1 MLLTEKS
8 PEAFPKHKG
17 HFFVSESFA
26 LNWYIFIE
34 LPNKKLLRPLQG
46 RLKQNFLF
54 DLEDLIGNGV
64 SLVNVS
70 SNLCFW
76 PKPGIQIFFSLLSIC
91 TDELIST
98 PKIMTFLPLLP
109 SGNENSERDS
119 NPIP

>member
-17 HFFVSESFA
+17 YFFVSESFA
-26 LNWYIFIE
+26 LNWYIFIG

-76 PKPGIQIFFSLLSIC
+76 PKLGIQIFFSLLSIC

-98 PKIMTFLPLLP
+98 PKIKTFLPLLP